1 MVGKELMLHLIA
13 HLINGYDTD
22 PRINWLLDNTNI
34 HIMPS
39 MNPDGMSISREG
51 QCVGLRGRYNSAGV
65 DLNRN
70 FPDLSLQ
77 DTHNLQPE
85 TQAVRKWIDS
95 IPFVLSGNLHGGA
108 MLVRYPYDA
117 SYGQVSVKHMSQSM
131 ELCAGTSESKTPD
144 DDVFQH
150 LSRTYSL
157 NHPTMRKFS
166 CERQQYQ
173 DGIVNG
179 AKWYPFKGDMPDYTY
194 IQGGCMEVTLE
205 LSCCK
210 YPLAYQLRRFWL
222 DNVKSLLRLLEES
235 HRGVRGIIVDDAG
248 YPVKNARLMVKGR
261 YMPFRTSDRG
271 EYWRILLPGRY
282 TLMASSPEH
291 NDLEVPMVI
300 VEGQTTIVNMTL
312 IRKSRSYYPSLDDS
326 QLQKTVGKYSN
337 YVKPNIDEDTTDN
350 YLSPDNANGFERL
363 SSYSLPGSQDV
374 KEKDSSQ
381 SVAGYYQ
388 ALYEAIRKLTTRDPK
403 QYQQNNEFT
412 GAPYESIFSGVSYP
426 ATAKDKD
433 FGTSPPSTSSE
444 RRDTSREAQ
453 IHLTSPSTSTQ
464 ESPESRSELDKLV
477 ENFQGL
483 IQSLQASSQEQ
494 DKPENMANEGPSE
507 VHVDMEFH
515 GPARVPDSVGRR
527 PHTRKLQEAP
537 SPPQQEEIQ
546 IEHVTLHSPQDR
558 HQAVAPGVQTAHVSR
573 PDMHVETFEVEP
585 LRRSDQLSA
594 PSLGTTP
601 MPPVDYPAHS
611 RSSRRSPA
619 RCCFSGPN
627 GKFVFRL
634 GNK

>member
-1 MVGKELMLHLIA
+1 MACLGGRLALCGAVALALCVLHVKGYRDAFGVAFKYHDYDTMTAVLINATRHRPDLATLYSLGKSGQGRDLWVILLSSQSSNNQLMKPSMKYVANMHGNEMVGKELMLHLIA

-77 DTHNLQPE
+77 DNHYLEPE

-117 SYGQVSVKHMSQSM
+117 AYGQGS
-131 ELCAGTSESKTPD
+131 
-144 DDVFQH
+144 
-150 LSRTYSL
+150 
-157 NHPTMRKFS
+157 
-166 CERQQYQ
+166 
-173 DGIVNG
+173 
-179 AKWYPFKGDMPDYTY
+179 MPDYTY

-235 HRGVRGIIVDDAG
+235 HRGVRGIILDDAG

-291 NDLEVPMVI
+291 NDLEVPMEV

-312 IRKSRSYYPSLDDS
+312 IRKSRSYYPALDDS
-326 QLQKTVGKYSN
+326 QLQKTVGSYSN
-337 YVKPNIDEDTTDN
+337 YIKPNIDEDTTDN
-350 YLSPDNANGFERL
+350 SNYLSPDNTNGFERS
-363 SSYSLPGSQDV
+363 SSYKLPDSQSV

-403 QYQQNNEFT
+403 IFQQNNRFS
-412 GAPYESIFSGVSYP
+412 GAPYDLSGFQDLP
-426 ATAKDKD
+426 
-433 FGTSPPSTSSE
+433 E
-444 RRDTSREAQ
+444 RRMFTAASQQPGTGTALQRRTSLTDEPELFEDTQLEYPLNDTYAPTYDITTPAAQ
-453 IHLTSPSTSTQ
+453 STKNTPLDAQDAARGGHTKTFRPRQSTTSATDVTRDDAKTESSNQ
-464 ESPESRSELDKLV
+464 ESSNR
-477 ENFQGL
+477 
-483 IQSLQASSQEQ
+483 
-494 DKPENMANEGPSE
+494 
-507 VHVDMEFH
+507 
-515 GPARVPDSVGRR
+515 RR
-527 PHTRKLQEAP
+527 PGCIAAILLFGPGPTGYDVANG
-537 SPPQQEEIQ
+537 EEK
-546 IEHVTLHSPQDR
+546 R
-558 HQAVAPGVQTAHVSR
+558 WR
-573 PDMHVETFEVEP
+573 
-585 LRRSDQLSA
+585 
-594 PSLGTTP
+594 
-601 MPPVDYPAHS
+601 
-611 RSSRRSPA
+611 
-619 RCCFSGPN
+619 
-627 GKFVFRL
+627 FVFFLNLRVSL
-634 GNK
+634 PAGQE

>member
-1 MVGKELMLHLIA
+1 MACLGGSLALCGAVALALCVLHVKGYRDAFGVAFKYHDYDTMTAVLINATRHRPDLATLYSLGKSGQGRDLWVILLSSQSSNNKLMKPSMKYVANMHGNEMVGKELMLHLIA

-77 DTHNLQPE
+77 DNHYLEPE

-117 SYGQVSVKHMSQSM
+117 AYGQ
-131 ELCAGTSESKTPD
+131 GTSASKTPD

-157 NHPTMRKFS
+157 NHPTMRRFS

-179 AKWYPFKGDMPDYTY
+179 AKWYPFKGSMPDYTY

-235 HRGVRGIIVDDAG
+235 HRGVRGIILDDAG
-248 YPVKNARLMVKGR
+248 YPVKNARLMIKGR

-291 NDLEVPMVI
+291 NDLEVPMEV

-312 IRKSRSYYPSLDDS
+312 IRKSRSYYPALDDS
-326 QLQKTVGKYSN
+326 QLQKTVGSYSN
-337 YVKPNIDEDTTDN
+337 YIKPNIDEDTTDNSN

-363 SSYSLPGSQDV
+363 SSYKLPGSQSV

-403 QYQQNNEFT
+403 IFQQNNGFS
-412 GAPYESIFSGVSYP
+412 GAPYDLSGFQDLPERRMFTAASQQP
-426 ATAKDKD
+426 GTATALQRR
-433 FGTSPPSTSSE
+433 TSLTDEPELFEDTQLEYPVNNTYAPTTEFCTRHFRRNALFSVPVELAGQRHAQQKRHSE
-444 RRDTSREAQ
+444 PALFMLPMMAKRR
-453 IHLTSPSTSTQ
+453 L
-464 ESPESRSELDKLV
+464 L
-477 ENFQGL
+477 
-483 IQSLQASSQEQ
+483 
-494 DKPENMANEGPSE
+494 GP
-507 VHVDMEFH
+507 
-515 GPARVPDSVGRR
+515 
-527 PHTRKLQEAP
+527 L
-537 SPPQQEEIQ
+537 
-546 IEHVTLHSPQDR
+546 
-558 HQAVAPGVQTAHVSR
+558 
-573 PDMHVETFEVEP
+573 
-585 LRRSDQLSA
+585 
-594 PSLGTTP
+594 
-601 MPPVDYPAHS
+601 
-611 RSSRRSPA
+611 
-619 RCCFSGPN
+619 
-627 GKFVFRL
+627 
-634 GNK
+634 

>member
-77 DTHNLQPE
+77 DNHYLEPE

-117 SYGQVSVKHMSQSM
+117 AYGQVSG
-131 ELCAGTSESKTPD
+131 AGTSASKTPD

-157 NHPTMRKFS
+157 NHPTMRRFS

-179 AKWYPFKGDMPDYTY
+179 AKWYPFKGNMPDYTY

-235 HRGVRGIIVDDAG
+235 HRGVRGIILDDAG

-291 NDLEVPMVI
+291 NDLEVPMEV

-312 IRKSRSYYPSLDDS
+312 IRKSRSYYPALDDS
-326 QLQKTVGKYSN
+326 QLQKTVGSYSN
-337 YVKPNIDEDTTDN
+337 YIKPNIDEDTTDN
-350 YLSPDNANGFERL
+350 SNYLSPDNTNGFERS
-363 SSYSLPGSQDV
+363 SSYKLPDSQSV

-403 QYQQNNEFT
+403 IFQQNNRFS
-412 GAPYESIFSGVSYP
+412 GAPYDLSGFQDLPERRIIFTSVTHP
-426 ATAKDKD
+426 PTTKDKVLE
-433 FGTSPPSTSSE
+433 TLPPSTSSE
-444 RRDTSREAQ
+444 RRDTSGEPRL
-453 IHLTSPSTSTQ
+453 HSTSPPTPTQ
-464 ESPESRSELDKLV
+464 ESTQSKSELDKLV
-477 ENFQGL
+477 ENFHGL
-483 IQSLQASSQEQ
+483 IQSLQAYSHEQ
-494 DKPENMANEGPSE
+494 DKSKEVQGEGQSQR
-507 VHVDMEFH
+507 HVGMEFH
-515 GPARVPDSVGRR
+515 GSASGPEPEGRR
-527 PHTRKLQEAP
+527 LTSRKLQAAP
-537 SPPQQEEIQ
+537 SLAQHEQLQ
-546 IEHVTLHSPQDR
+546 VEHVVIHSPEKR
-558 HQAVAPGVQTAHVSR
+558 HQAMPPIVHAGHISR
-573 PDMHVETFEVEP
+573 PNMHVETYEVET

-594 PSLGTTP
+594 PSVGTTP
-601 MPPVDYPAHS
+601 MPPADSVHS
-611 RSSRRSPA
+611 RVSRR
-619 RCCFSGPN
+619 N